1 MKPEDAAQNTS
12 TFAMVS
18 AYKHDME
25 SVLDNLTKRAQD
37 RRLSWE
43 RLKGAL
49 LVRKSIKTL
58 ETLQRQCQTLNSLVA
73 VGALDI

>member
-1 MKPEDAAQNTS
+1 MKPEGAAQNTS

-18 AYKHDME
+18 ACKHDME